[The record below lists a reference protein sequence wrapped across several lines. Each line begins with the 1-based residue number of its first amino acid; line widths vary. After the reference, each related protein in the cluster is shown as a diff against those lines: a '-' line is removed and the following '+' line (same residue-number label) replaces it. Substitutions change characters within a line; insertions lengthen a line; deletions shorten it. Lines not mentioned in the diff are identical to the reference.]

1 MEENE
6 GEKEKNIDII
16 NIVKNNNK
24 NIICLKNINTFLN
37 INPKSINKILSLIK
51 DENHEQLSDLYIDH
65 ITINIVSQNKESENY
80 LNSNENINKEND
92 NYELED
98 KYIIILNKTNKFY
111 INFNFDK
118 EIRDNKHEKLSQKKK
133 FDNIVINRK
142 SLTKIFNYLNSTLIE
157 NSDYINLIILYL
169 KNESDL
175 AKLTIE
181 QKILKKYKSEK
192 KKEFFNGKK
201 EYYSNLK
208 IPLRNE
214 SQNIYE
220 IDNLFNKILDYIDDY
235 DRESSFS
242 DNINNLIIPRKAI
255 DEDLIKVV
263 NVSFIEEGILNENEN
278 DKNKNLDNKENNEI
292 KKKTKIKHYVE
303 SSENGM
309 NNQNICNRNLCN
321 GMCAIF

>member
-1 MEENE
+1 MEDNNE
-6 GEKEKNIDII
+6 EEKEKNFDII
-16 NIVKNNNK
+16 NMVKNNNK
-24 NIICLKNINTFLN
+24 NIIYIKNINSFLK

-51 DENHEQLSDLYIDH
+51 DKNHDNLSDIYIDH
-65 ITINIVSQNKESENY
+65 ITINIISHNKEPEKNI
-80 LNSNENINKEND
+80 NANENINKEND
-92 NYELED
+92 NLVLED
-98 KYIIILNKTNKFY
+98 KYITILNKTNKFY

-118 EIRDNKHEKLSQKKK
+118 
-133 FDNIVINRK
+133 DNINPQQNFINIPINKK
-142 SLTKIFNYLNSTLIE
+142 SLTKIFNYLKGTLID

-192 KKEFFNGKK
+192 IKEYFYGKK
-201 EYYSNLK
+201 DYNSNLK
-208 IPLRNE
+208 IPLKIE

-242 DNINNLIIPRKAI
+242 DNINNLIIPRKTL

-263 NVSFIEEGILNENEN
+263 NVSFIEEGILNENDENKELDNN
-278 DKNKNLDNKENNEI
+278 DKDNVNNDNKEI
-292 KKKTKIKHYVE
+292 KKNKKNKLNREPTHNTDLSNE
-303 SSENGM
+303 
-309 NNQNICNRNLCN
+309 NICNKNLCN
-321 GMCAIF
+321 GVCNIF

>member
-51 DENHEQLSDLYIDH
+51 DENHEQLSDIYIDH

-118 EIRDNKHEKLSQKKK
+118 EIKDNKHEKLSQKKK
-133 FDNIVINRK
+133 I
-142 SLTKIFNYLNSTLIE
+142 
-157 NSDYINLIILYL
+157 
-169 KNESDL
+169 
-175 AKLTIE
+175 
-181 QKILKKYKSEK
+181 
-192 KKEFFNGKK
+192 
-201 EYYSNLK
+201 
-208 IPLRNE
+208 
-214 SQNIYE
+214 
-220 IDNLFNKILDYIDDY
+220 
-235 DRESSFS
+235 
-242 DNINNLIIPRKAI
+242 
-255 DEDLIKVV
+255 
-263 NVSFIEEGILNENEN
+263 
-278 DKNKNLDNKENNEI
+278 
-292 KKKTKIKHYVE
+292 
-303 SSENGM
+303 
-309 NNQNICNRNLCN
+309 
-321 GMCAIF
+321 

>member
-1 MEENE
+1 M
-6 GEKEKNIDII
+6 KNYH
-16 NIVKNNNK
+16 K
-24 NIICLKNINTFLN
+24 
-37 INPKSINKILSLIK
+37 
-51 DENHEQLSDLYIDH
+51 
-65 ITINIVSQNKESENY
+65 
-80 LNSNENINKEND
+80 
-92 NYELED
+92 
-98 KYIIILNKTNKFY
+98 
-111 INFNFDK
+111 
-118 EIRDNKHEKLSQKKK
+118 KKK
-133 FDNIVINRK
+133 FDNIVVNRK